1 MRATDN
7 RYESEFRKLDLAKWM
22 MSYGARTKTI
32 TTWTGLGRYRV
43 QALSRRYESRVG
55 DHRRRG
61 VSPFQSAFFGKSL
74 LLESE
79 SLALA
84 FIASELRIIPG
95 GVHPD
100 ARRLLPNLV
109 RGERLAWGYE
119 LYRGLVPDPNISLER
134 AILLVMEF
142 AEGQNLFLRHCR
154 ACRLPMLLERVGVQ
168 HDQCPTCR
176 SRRRGATAIYGGPE
190 ASD

>member
-32 TTWTGLGRYRV
+32 TTWTSLGRHRV
-43 QALSRRYESRVG
+43 QALSRRYENKVG

-61 VSPFQSAFFGKSL
+61 VSPFQTAFFGKSL

-79 SLALA
+79 SLALT

-95 GVHPD
+95 GVYPD
-100 ARRLLPNLV
+100 ARRMLPNV
-109 RGERLAWGYE
+109 ARGERLAWGYE
-119 LYRGLVPDPNISLER
+119 LYRGLVPDHNISLER
-134 AILLVMEF
+134 AILLVIKF
-142 AEGQNLFLRHCR
+142 AEGQSLFLRRCR
-154 ACRLPMLLERVGVQ
+154 VCRLPMLVERVGVQ

-176 SRRRGATAIYGGPE
+176 SRRRGAIEIHIGDDAP
-190 ASD
+190 D